1 MIKFIAAALWICA
14 VTLGAVFYSFQAAG
28 QRGVGEPPKPMLGG
42 LDYVK
47 SDMISVPLLRD
58 GKIDGYFLTKLVYTV
73 EPAEIKKL
81 SIPAQ
86 ALMTD
91 QVYSYL
97 YTNPQIDFTKKES
110 IDLDAFRN
118 SIRDTIN
125 ARVGV
130 DLVHDVLVDQV
141 NFLSKDEIRDNALR
155 RRKDSGETA
164 EAMTKPFQSA
174 PAAPAH

>member
-1 MIKFIAAALWICA
+1 VIKFIAAALWICA

-28 QRGVGEPPKPMLGG
+28 ERGVGETPKPMLGG

-47 SDMISVPLLRD
+47 TDMISVPLLRN
-58 GKIDGYFLTKLVYTV
+58 GTIDGYFLTKLVYTV

-97 YTNPQIDFTKKES
+97 YANPQIDFTKKES
-110 IDLDAFRN
+110 IDLDAFRK

-125 ARVGV
+125 TRVGV
-130 DLVHDVLVDQV
+130 ELVHEVLIDQI
-141 NFLSKDEIRDNALR
+141 NFLSKDEIRDNAIR
-155 RRKDSGETA
+155 RRKNAGETA
-164 EAMTKPFQSA
+164 AAMTKAFEPA
-174 PAAPAH
+174 PEH